1 MRPSRR
7 SAAACM
13 AMPRPAVLLP
23 LLMLWAA
30 LLVGACPGA
39 SCCCSRLLL
48 RRHGAAVTICS
59 NMQACWLC
67 GSRAGLHVC
76 WNRRCYLCLPSA
88 CLLRQRSW
96 RRARDKHDI
105 RISVFVVFI
114 CSCVRATQFHTTMM
128 LVATIRLR
136 QWLAYTLKPL
146 CLIVTP
152 AHAFITTNVCRHQL
166 TSTSDCG
173 ATGYLQATQP
183 GHVCEEGKILT
194 HVPCSV
200 MVHMA

>member
-30 LLVGACPGA
+30 LLGGACAGA

-76 WNRRCYLCLPSA
+76 SDKAVLP
-88 CLLRQRSW
+88 
-96 RRARDKHDI
+96 
-105 RISVFVVFI
+105 
-114 CSCVRATQFHTTMM
+114 
-128 LVATIRLR
+128 LVAIRMFAAPA
-136 QWLAYTLKPL
+136 QLA
-146 CLIVTP
+146 
-152 AHAFITTNVCRHQL
+152 H
-166 TSTSDCG
+166 G
-173 ATGYLQATQP
+173 A
-183 GHVCEEGKILT
+183 
-194 HVPCSV
+194 
-200 MVHMA
+200 